1 MSNPDQASPVP
12 FSCHLVHDLETK
24 CHHRTSHSRQKRQ
37 KIVPL
42 EFTKISSYTLDTFCS
57 KLGCDQDCRQQS
69 QRNKS
74 RILTYCALLA
84 PALEKILFKAKSFKV
99 KSSIPVSDPQVA
111 TFINHHHNEAF
122 GKDNFILLKNHLKN
136 WLKCQNSKLQMRHF
150 GQFSNNVEFN
160 LFFVDSPRTPF
171 FRCLR

>member
-1 MSNPDQASPVP
+1 MSNPLPKASPVP
-12 FSCHLVHDLETK
+12 FSCHLAHDLETK

-42 EFTKISSYTLDTFCS
+42 EFTKVPSYTLDTFCS

-69 QRNKS
+69 QSNKN

-84 PALEKILFKAKSFKV
+84 PALEKILYKAKSFKV

-111 TFINHHHNEAF
+111 TLINHHHNEAF
-122 GKDNFILLKNHLKN
+122 GKDNFILLKNHLKI
-136 WLKCQNSKLQMRHF
+136 
-150 GQFSNNVEFN
+150 G
-160 LFFVDSPRTPF
+160 
-171 FRCLR
+171 